1 MYCIL
6 LLHSVCLLAKLLM
19 TTERRKTSS
28 ERERNVAM
36 CQKLCRDRE
45 IKEGSVKM
53 FTKESSIMG
62 GERNHSRFLR
72 KKEVKQDNLKEKNV
86 GGR

>member
-1 MYCIL
+1 
-6 LLHSVCLLAKLLM
+6 
-19 TTERRKTSS
+19 
-28 ERERNVAM
+28 M

-72 KKEVKQDNLKEKNV
+72 KKEVKQDNLKENNV